1 MEKKKKKKHKK
12 LIATSLNQEPES
24 HDLLSKEQQNQPNE
38 ALAAKVTKNG
48 SSSQENLSSLNDQR
62 SRILQWPYSTQ
73 KAAEQSSLN
82 PRPCISSQT
91 PPILASQPQQVAPLQ
106 SNFPHHLV
114 QQGQPTV
121 HLAPST
127 SPLWLPQRPS
137 YHFPAVSVP
146 ATFQPLTASWQP
158 SPLIGGTSPR
168 SQHEVPNIGYH
179 FSPFP
184 SFPGPWDPS
193 SWWTHGQQVHPS
205 FNYTFPGAYNGSFS
219 SEPPPMP
226 NCSATFGESSRRG
239 IIRPMAKLSQKHQQL
254 WESQSFENVMLWRVI
269 GQLQS
274 ELADYKS
281 QILKLE
287 GQIAS
292 LKPPA
297 DEPSAQAV
305 QTGLS
310 GAASKRGRP
319 KRAVASVDV
328 SASPDESHPQA
339 RGQKPA
345 ASKVQPESR
354 VLFFEK
360 VVLNKVEK
368 TAHSIS
374 STKKDNEKTITN
386 NSVNGSNL
394 PMPAFHN
401 QAHLEGPGIQIC
413 GIETNSCLAQQP
425 KENGKGISDT
435 HMGGT
440 NGEVLAWPASF
451 VSEEPR
457 RNIYN
462 TISQSL
468 YDNGCLIRE
477 AGKLIPGWSFVNE
490 EDASDEVEDGVMA
503 SAKDENEE
511 EMRDDVSSEAEEI
524 AQTKDESACKMDSA
538 VGSNPKN
545 LPQYNNWS

>member
-1 MEKKKKKKHKK
+1 MEKKKKKHKK
-12 LIATSLNQEPES
+12 LIATSSNQEPES
-24 HDLLSKEQQNQPNE
+24 NDLLSKEQQNQPNE

-48 SSSQENLSSLNDQR
+48 SSSQENLSSLNDQH
-62 SRILQWPYSTQ
+62 SRILQWPYTTQ
-73 KAAEQSSLN
+73 QAAEQSSLN

-91 PPILASQPQQVAPLQ
+91 PPILASRPQQVAPLQ
-106 SNFPHHLV
+106 SNFPNHLV

-121 HLAPST
+121 HLSPST
-127 SPLWLPQRPS
+127 SPFWLPQRPS

-146 ATFQPLTASWQP
+146 ATFQPFTASWQP

-168 SQHEVPNIGYH
+168 SQHQVPNIGYH
-179 FSPFP
+179 FSPYP

-205 FNYTFPGAYNGSFS
+205 FNCTFPGAYNGSFS

-226 NCSATFGESSRRG
+226 TCSATFGESSQRG

-254 WESQSFENVMLWRVI
+254 WEAQSFENVMLWRVI

-310 GAASKRGRP
+310 GGASKRGRP

-360 VVLNKVEK
+360 VILNKVEK

-401 QAHLEGPGIQIC
+401 QAHPEGPGIQIC
-413 GIETNSCLAQQP
+413 GIETNSSLAQQP
-425 KENGKGISDT
+425 KENDKGISDT

-440 NGEVLAWPASF
+440 IGEALAWPASF
-451 VSEEPR
+451 E
-457 RNIYN
+457 N
-462 TISQSL
+462 L
-468 YDNGCLIRE
+468 
-477 AGKLIPGWSFVNE
+477 PGWSFVNE

-503 SAKDENEE
+503 SSKDENEE

-524 AQTKDESACKMDSA
+524 AQTKDESAYKMDSA
-538 VGSNPKN
+538 VGSYPKN
-545 LPQYNNWS
+545 LPLYNNWS

>member
-1 MEKKKKKKHKK
+1 MEKKKKKHKK
-12 LIATSLNQEPES
+12 LIATSSNQEPES
-24 HDLLSKEQQNQPNE
+24 NDLLSKEQQNQPNE

-48 SSSQENLSSLNDQR
+48 SSSQENLSSLNDQH
-62 SRILQWPYSTQ
+62 SRILQWPYTTQ
-73 KAAEQSSLN
+73 QAAEQSSLN

-91 PPILASQPQQVAPLQ
+91 PPILASRPQQVAPLQ
-106 SNFPHHLV
+106 SNFPNHLV

-127 SPLWLPQRPS
+127 SPFWLPQRPS
-137 YHFPAVSVP
+137 YHFPPVSVP
-146 ATFQPLTASWQP
+146 ATFQPFTASWQP

-168 SQHEVPNIGYH
+168 SQHQVPNIGYH
-179 FSPFP
+179 FSPYP

-205 FNYTFPGAYNGSFS
+205 FNCTFPGAYNGSFS

-226 NCSATFGESSRRG
+226 TCSATFGESSQRG

-254 WESQSFENVMLWRVI
+254 WEAQSFENVMLWRVI

-339 RGQKPA
+339 R
-345 ASKVQPESR
+345 
-354 VLFFEK
+354 
-360 VVLNKVEK
+360 
-368 TAHSIS
+368 AHSIS

-401 QAHLEGPGIQIC
+401 QAHPEGPGIQIC
-413 GIETNSCLAQQP
+413 GIETNSSLAQQP
-425 KENGKGISDT
+425 KENDKGISDT

-440 NGEVLAWPASF
+440 NSEALAWPASF
-451 VSEEPR
+451 KQE
-457 RNIYN
+457 N
-462 TISQSL
+462 L
-468 YDNGCLIRE
+468 
-477 AGKLIPGWSFVNE
+477 PGWSFANE

-503 SAKDENEE
+503 SSKDENEE

-524 AQTKDESACKMDSA
+524 AQTKDESAYKMDSA
-538 VGSNPKN
+538 VGSYPKN